1 MIFFYFP
8 FPNVCRD
15 WSQNHSTVSADIKK
29 LPSGGRIKRAG
40 DDAAGMAVPE
50 KRSDQIIRLETAR
63 KNVNDSLFQLAAMED
78 VLCRVLLNLAH
89 MANLAEKVRNGAC
102 QDAAA
107 RENLQKDITSLKVE
121 IDHISRTAGFNG
133 IRLPD
138 GFLSGGESRRGIFG
152 AATASNTFVHVD
164 QNSVLHI
171 DIRDLCIF
179 NIDISTHKNAA
190 EAVELIKEAIREV
203 SSIKYALKVIRNRL
217 RVTVE

>member
-1 MIFFYFP
+1 
-8 FPNVCRD
+8 
-15 WSQNHSTVSADIKK
+15 
-29 LPSGGRIKRAG
+29 
-40 DDAAGMAVPE
+40 
-50 KRSDQIIRLETAR
+50 
-63 KNVNDSLFQLAAMED
+63 
-78 VLCRVLLNLAH
+78 

-102 QDAAA
+102 QDAVA

-121 IDHISRTAGFNG
+121 IDRISGTAGFNG

-138 GFLSGGESRRGIFG
+138 GFLSGGESRRGIFV

-171 DIRDLCIF
+171 DIRDLRIF
-179 NIDISTHKNAA
+179 NIDISTQKNVA